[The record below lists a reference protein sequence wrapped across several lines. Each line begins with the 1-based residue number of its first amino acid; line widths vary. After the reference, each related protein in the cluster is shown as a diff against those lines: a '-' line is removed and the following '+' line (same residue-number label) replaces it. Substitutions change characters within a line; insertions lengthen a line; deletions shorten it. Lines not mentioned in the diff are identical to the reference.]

1 HVGFK
6 PLELR
11 LIVSSRFLSLSDLG
25 SSTAASSSTSRGGGE
40 EAWKE
45 RWQPLLLLRH
55 LHRSEIQFG
64 GGMGVGD
71 RASGRKG
78 QVSTIWMAVEP
89 VATIGHA
96 ARYRA
101 YSTRRGC
108 RVSGITPMNLT
119 CGDKEKR
126 DSSNSHF
133 HDRS

>member
-1 HVGFK
+1 MGFK

-64 GGMGVGD
+64 GGMGVVFAGEIGA
-71 RASGRKG
+71 RRVRPSGRSSKRTQRTSQHHMDG
-78 QVSTIWMAVEP
+78 GGTG
-89 VATIGHA
+89 GH
-96 ARYRA
+96 YRA
-101 YSTRRGC
+101 CSTLPCVLDTAG
-108 RVSGITPMNLT
+108 M
-119 CGDKEKR
+119 
-126 DSSNSHF
+126 
-133 HDRS
+133 